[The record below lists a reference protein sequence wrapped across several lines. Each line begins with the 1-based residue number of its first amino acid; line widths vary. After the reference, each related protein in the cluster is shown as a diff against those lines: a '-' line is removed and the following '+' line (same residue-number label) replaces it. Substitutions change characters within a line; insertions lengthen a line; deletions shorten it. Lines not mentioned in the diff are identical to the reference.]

1 MELKNRFDC
10 LNDEG
15 MSVEDEWFR
24 QSEMTKEV
32 AIQVCGTRKRKRA
45 DWLTDE
51 VVQLADKKAELFSK
65 WQASRD
71 GCERAAKEAYKE
83 YREANRA
90 CLKVSKKAK
99 RSFTSRIARDLE
111 KEARGHNTRAV
122 YQKVELLKETP
133 KLDMGSLRNKDGQL
147 IQGGAEH
154 IRERWKEHFE
164 QLLNAGTELTV
175 ECLDQIEV
183 PAVSDDEP
191 CLSIDDV
198 RVAVE
203 KLKNHKAC
211 GVDGIY
217 GEMVKAGGETMVQ
230 QLHHL
235 LVKVWKEEKVPE
247 DWTKAIIV
255 PLFKKGDPS
264 VCDNWRGL
272 SMLSVVGKVLAHVI
286 SAKLYAQVEEKISE
300 CQAGFRKGRGCADQI
315 FTLRRVMEQARVK
328 RVALSMCFVDFKAAY
343 DSLNRGALWKI
354 LRSYGV
360 SDKIC
365 KLIRALY
372 GSSKSAVRVDGELSE
387 WFDIK
392 TGVRQGCVLSPLLFN
407 VYIDYVI
414 REALAGVDHGVHIE
428 YVLPGGR
435 KVRNNIVEGNEK
447 ILALMYADDI
457 AIICEDELILKLV
470 MERLE
475 KVTRKYGLNIS
486 VKKTKTLST
495 RGESNDSQVEVVLG
509 GEKVESVDEF
519 VYLGSVI
526 SSSGTSE
533 KDINRRINLGQY
545 KFNELS
551 KAVWSRREISL
562 KTKVQIYR
570 AVVMSTVLYGAEA
583 WTCTDKDYAKLNVFH
598 TKRLRAII
606 GKSRDE
612 ISNEKLFKLT
622 KLCPF
627 EMYVRKARLRWAGH
641 VSRMDDSR
649 LPKKVLFGDIV
660 GKGEARRGN
669 PGKKWFGCFQED
681 LELVDIKFGQWTVKA
696 KDRNSWLRSI
706 SSLTPAKEK

>member
-1 MELKNRFDC
+1 
-10 LNDEG
+10 
-15 MSVEDEWFR
+15 
-24 QSEMTKEV
+24 
-32 AIQVCGTRKRKRA
+32 
-45 DWLTDE
+45 
-51 VVQLADKKAELFSK
+51 
-65 WQASRD
+65 
-71 GCERAAKEAYKE
+71 
-83 YREANRA
+83 
-90 CLKVSKKAK
+90 
-99 RSFTSRIARDLE
+99 
-111 KEARGHNTRAV
+111 
-122 YQKVELLKETP
+122 
-133 KLDMGSLRNKDGQL
+133 MGSLRNKDGQL
-147 IQGGAEH
+147 IQGCAEH

-354 LRSYGV
+354 MRSYGV

-428 YVLPGGR
+428 Y
-435 KVRNNIVEGNEK
+435 
-447 ILALMYADDI
+447 
-457 AIICEDELILKLV
+457 
-470 MERLE
+470 
-475 KVTRKYGLNIS
+475 
-486 VKKTKTLST
+486 
-495 RGESNDSQVEVVLG
+495 
-509 GEKVESVDEF
+509 
-519 VYLGSVI
+519 
-526 SSSGTSE
+526 
-533 KDINRRINLGQY
+533 
-545 KFNELS
+545 
-551 KAVWSRREISL
+551 
-562 KTKVQIYR
+562 
-570 AVVMSTVLYGAEA
+570 
-583 WTCTDKDYAKLNVFH
+583 
-598 TKRLRAII
+598 
-606 GKSRDE
+606 
-612 ISNEKLFKLT
+612 
-622 KLCPF
+622 
-627 EMYVRKARLRWAGH
+627 
-641 VSRMDDSR
+641 
-649 LPKKVLFGDIV
+649 
-660 GKGEARRGN
+660 
-669 PGKKWFGCFQED
+669 
-681 LELVDIKFGQWTVKA
+681 A
-696 KDRNSWLRSI
+696 KDRVS
-706 SSLTPAKEK
+706 